1 MHPCRTAGGLLL
13 LFLFLL
19 RFHCGLLLFFASLRV
34 RILQVLL
41 LGIAY
46 KPNIDDIRETPAF
59 ILWELLLKE
68 ASYTTATVLRHT
80 GSVRPAAEYSRVL
93 PGGELSE
100 RGEPPHIDGGRVRA
114 LCRGRS

>member
-1 MHPCRTAGGLLL
+1 M
-13 LFLFLL
+13 
-19 RFHCGLLLFFASLRV
+19 
-34 RILQVLL
+34 LL

-93 PGGELSE
+93 PGSFLKEASRCTPTTGCGEINRES
-100 RGEPPHIDGGRVRA
+100 VSA
-114 LCRGRS
+114 LCRGQS